1 LLWPDGAVCPHCG
14 GLAEAA
20 YRLRGKKQRAGLWK
34 CKGCEQQF
42 TVTVGTI
49 FEQSHVPL
57 HKWVLAFQLMVASK
71 KGMSAH
77 QLHRMLG
84 VTYKTAWFMEHRI
97 RHALD
102 DSPYAVKIGGKNKV
116 VEIDET
122 YIGGKEANKHKSKRT
137 PGRQGRVGK
146 SPVVALV
153 EREGTV
159 RSEHVANVDAKTLK
173 PVIEKNIE
181 KASYLM
187 TDESAVYPPIAEDFS
202 GHGTVNHSA
211 EEYVRG
217 VFWHTNTAENHF
229 SILKRGIYGT
239 YHHVSEAHLHRYLA
253 EFVMVM
259 HACEILYLVTAS
271 EFRGRGVASGLIDHA
286 ISYVQRRY
294 RVGVTARAREQ
305 NIPIVR
311 LLLKKGFYRH
321 PVLPAEPGWT
331 MFAFGE
337 VR

>member
-1 LLWPDGAVCPHCG
+1 LLG
-14 GLAEAA
+14 AA

-34 CKGCEQQF
+34 GKGCEQQF

-77 QLHRMLG
+77 QLHRMLR

-97 RHALD
+97 RDALD

-137 PGRQGRVGK
+137 PGGQGGAGK

-159 RSEHVANVDAKTLK
+159 HSEHVANVDAKTLK
-173 PVIEKNIE
+173 PIIEKNIE

-211 EEYVRG
+211 EECVPG
-217 VFWHTNTAENHF
+217 VFWHTNTAENYF

-253 EFVMVM
+253 EFDVRYNQRITLGVNDDQRVEE
-259 HACEILYLVTAS
+259 AAKGVVGKRLTYRRIRRPEETEEPEIP
-271 EFRGRGVASGLIDHA
+271 F
-286 ISYVQRRY
+286 
-294 RVGVTARAREQ
+294 
-305 NIPIVR
+305 
-311 LLLKKGFYRH
+311 
-321 PVLPAEPGWT
+321 
-331 MFAFGE
+331 
-337 VR
+337 